1 MSSFPPQAMT
11 LEVQEVLWGREQDR
25 AWALTSATWGSVK
38 GNLRVPAKPHL
49 SQPQQPLLLNWVY
62 HSIYSSRLRGS
73 PPPLSMDTRAEKDG
87 ILSQEGKCASQLL
100 ASLVGKAVVTWIR
113 PVSFCPRRNSRTGW
127 RRQLLMQWGSS
138 GGHCA
143 GREFPKVMRSLSWKV
158 FKHSFGGVVKKIQ
171 VSDGTFR

>member
-100 ASLVGKAVVTWIR
+100 ASLAGKAVVTWIR

-127 RRQLLMQWGSS
+127 RRQLPIS
-138 GGHCA
+138 GDPVEVTVQA
-143 GREFPKVMRSLSWKV
+143 EFPKVMRSLSRKV